1 MYKLTEIIKKN
12 LKLLLRSKS
21 SALIVLLGPL
31 LLILL
36 ISMAFNTTSLYDLK
50 IGAYSGSYSD
60 LSNSIIEKLNENEFN
75 AVKIPTKDGCINS
88 IKSNDIHVCAVFPDN
103 LDVNSEKG
111 IEFYVDKSRINL
123 VYIIINSISTKVST
137 KSAELSTA
145 LTSALLN
152 SINNADSRIGM
163 ASGEIIELSTD
174 LKGTKS
180 GIDEIKTTLSTSL
193 NETTNMSEL
202 SSKADELNL
211 TGEAGDL
218 VGSYRS
224 LTNSLVSKLK
234 NAQSSSSKLNDLS
247 SSLEIQIQ
255 GVNEISNVL
264 SEVKDNF
271 NSIEI
276 REVSKI
282 VSPISTE
289 IKPISSES
297 THFDYTFPSL
307 LVIVLLFSG
316 LLVASTTIIEEK
328 SSKAF
333 FRNFITPTPNVIFL
347 IGSYLSNLLIL
358 LSQVLIIFAV
368 MYLIS
373 NAIISTDIIINLIII
388 ILLTGSVF
396 ILLGMLVGYLFKSGE
411 TANLA
416 VISLACILLFFS
428 NTILPLE
435 TLPIAIRSV
444 ANYNPF
450 ILGADAL
457 KEILLFKAPLSAIST
472 QFYTL
477 LIYIAVLSVLIYLA
491 MTFSKRKYIED

>member
-1 MYKLTEIIKKN
+1 MT
-12 LKLLLRSKS
+12 LL
-21 SALIVLLGPL
+21 
-31 LLILL
+31 
-36 ISMAFNTTSLYDLK
+36 
-50 IGAYSGSYSD
+50 SD
-60 LSNSIIEKLNENEFN
+60 
-75 AVKIPTKDGCINS
+75 
-88 IKSNDIHVCAVFPDN
+88 
-103 LDVNSEKG
+103 
-111 IEFYVDKSRINL
+111 
-123 VYIIINSISTKVST
+123 
-137 KSAELSTA
+137 
-145 LTSALLN
+145 
-152 SINNADSRIGM
+152 
-163 ASGEIIELSTD
+163 
-174 LKGTKS
+174 
-180 GIDEIKTTLSTSL
+180 
-193 NETTNMSEL
+193 
-202 SSKADELNL
+202 KADELNL
-211 TGEAGDL
+211 TGDAGDL
-218 VGSYRS
+218 VNNYRNLVNSIFNGLTGSGS
-224 LTNSLVSKLK
+224 GLN
-234 NAQSSSSKLNDLS
+234 SSSIKLEAQINNVEDVD
-247 SSLEIQIQ
+247 SSLDKIK
-255 GVNEISNVL
+255 N
-264 SEVKDNF
+264 NF

-276 REVSKI
+276 KEVSKI

-289 IKPISSES
+289 IKPISSET
-297 THFDYTFPSL
+297 THFAYTFPAL
-307 LVIVLLFSG
+307 LVIVMLFSG
-316 LLVASTTIIEEK
+316 LLVASTTIMEEK

>member
-1 MYKLTEIIKKN
+1 MYKLTEVIKKN
-12 LKLLLRSKS
+12 LRLLIRSKS
-21 SALIVLLGPL
+21 SALIVLVGPL

-36 ISMAFNTTSLYDLK
+36 ISMAFNTSSLYDIK
-50 IGAYSGSYSD
+50 IGTYSGEYSS
-60 LSNSIIEKLNENEFN
+60 LSDSITEKLSDDEFKVIRMN
-75 AVKIPTKDGCINS
+75 SADDCINS
-88 IKSNDIHVCAVFPDN
+88 IKSNDLHVCAIFPDN
-103 LDVNSEKG
+103 LGINTEEK

-123 VYIIINSISTKVST
+123 VYIIINSISTKIST
-137 KSAELSTA
+137 KSTELSTA
-145 LTSALLN
+145 LTSTLLD
-152 SINNADSRIGM
+152 SINTADSEIDDL
-163 ASGEIIELSTD
+163 SGIVTQLSVD
-174 LKGTKS
+174 LK
-180 GIDEIKTTLSTSL
+180 EIKSDVDSVQGTL
-193 NETTNMSEL
+193 NDINNGTNVTLL
-202 SSKADELNL
+202 SDKADELNL
-211 TGEAGDL
+211 TGDAGDL
-218 VGSYRS
+218 VNNYRNLVNSIFNGLTGSGS
-224 LTNSLVSKLK
+224 GLN
-234 NAQSSSSKLNDLS
+234 SSSIKLEAQINNVEDVD
-247 SSLEIQIQ
+247 SSLDKIK
-255 GVNEISNVL
+255 N
-264 SEVKDNF
+264 NF

-276 REVSKI
+276 KEVSKI

-289 IKPISSES
+289 IKPISSET
-297 THFDYTFPSL
+297 THFAYTFPAL
-307 LVIVLLFSG
+307 LVIVMLFSG
-316 LLVASTTIIEEK
+316 LLVASTTIMEEK